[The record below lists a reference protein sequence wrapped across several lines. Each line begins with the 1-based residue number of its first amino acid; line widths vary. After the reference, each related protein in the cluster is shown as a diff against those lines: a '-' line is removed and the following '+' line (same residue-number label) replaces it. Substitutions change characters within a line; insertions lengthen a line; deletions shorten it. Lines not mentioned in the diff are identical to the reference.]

1 MEDLQ
6 EIYDRI
12 KFLRGKGV
20 KMKEIAEQIGFTPSV
35 VSALYTTVLPAYFR
49 NLAAGMDEDD
59 AIGNALSWVNNLSKK
74 KLLGS
79 MARVKA
85 ALYAIDAS
93 PRTVD
98 GDSGIPFLDNIER
111 LMRATA
117 GQVGNLC
124 GAYMSYS
131 VSSNSCAM
139 KIEPYLVTL
148 AGDGSHVEVV
158 HNSAYGATHRGFAL
172 MNGASHLYLMFNESR
187 QPQLSLFN
195 ICLKI
200 PMFDRPPFL
209 RGLYTCFDYNF
220 NPIARRILMVK
231 LSDDMQRDEFM
242 TLRAASSSRTR
253 WRAAS
258 VPTTTTPA
266 GATTCCAWATSPL
279 PRCLRTTSRLKSRCC
294 RAAGTSDAAGRGGGK
309 IPYGLTRN
317 RFSSGENRQVAY
329 PKVKTKLLN

>member
-20 KMKEIAEQIGFTPSV
+20 KMKEIAEQIGFTPPSV

-172 MNGASHLYLMFNESR
+172 RNGASHLYLMFNESR

-242 TLRAASSSRTR
+242 TLKGCLKQQDALEGSERAYYDYTCGRDDVLR
-253 WRAAS
+253 MGD
-258 VPTTTTPA
+258 VPTPTMSEDDL
-266 GATTCCAWATSPL
+266 ATEKSML
-279 PRCLRTTSRLKSRCC
+279 SRRW
-294 RAAGTSDAAGRGGGK
+294 D
-309 IPYGLTRN
+309 
-317 RFSSGENRQVAY
+317 E
-329 PKVKTKLLN
+329 

>member
-20 KMKEIAEQIGFTPSV
+20 KLKEIAEQIGFPPPSV

-117 GQVGNLC
+117 GQVGNL
-124 GAYMSYS
+124 
-131 VSSNSCAM
+131 
-139 KIEPYLVTL
+139 
-148 AGDGSHVEVV
+148 
-158 HNSAYGATHRGFAL
+158 
-172 MNGASHLYLMFNESR
+172 
-187 QPQLSLFN
+187 
-195 ICLKI
+195 
-200 PMFDRPPFL
+200 
-209 RGLYTCFDYNF
+209 
-220 NPIARRILMVK
+220 
-231 LSDDMQRDEFM
+231 
-242 TLRAASSSRTR
+242 
-253 WRAAS
+253 
-258 VPTTTTPA
+258 
-266 GATTCCAWATSPL
+266 
-279 PRCLRTTSRLKSRCC
+279 
-294 RAAGTSDAAGRGGGK
+294 
-309 IPYGLTRN
+309 
-317 RFSSGENRQVAY
+317 
-329 PKVKTKLLN
+329 